1 MKNNENGVS
10 SNGIGS
16 SESLHRS
23 GHFGKQY
30 SENNDNLVSSSIQP
44 FNNNPSLPST
54 QRYNDI
60 FLVISIE
67 IVFFFYS
74 RDIVGNNLQFNS
86 SYKNDWLDDEN
97 DQLAALLLYRD
108 TLKKNLTTPM
118 NLGTGGFP
126 K

>member
-67 IVFFFYS
+67 IVFFFTLE
-74 RDIVGNNLQFNS
+74 ILLVIIFNLIPHTRMIGWMMKTIN
-86 SYKNDWLDDEN
+86 
-97 DQLAALLLYRD
+97 
-108 TLKKNLTTPM
+108 
-118 NLGTGGFP
+118 
-126 K
+126 